1 MVFQDPFSSLNPTHT
16 VRHHLSRPLRIHGH
30 AHSAAEETRLITS
43 LLERVNLTPV
53 EQFID
58 KFPHQLSGGQRQ
70 RVANARALAAKPS
83 VLLADEP
90 FSLFDVSIPLDVLK
104 LVARA
109 NEDEER
115 M

>member
-70 RVANARALAAKPS
+70 RAAISPALAAKTS
-83 VLLADEP
+83 GLLADQP
-90 FSLFDVSIPLDVLK
+90 VSLVGGSIPP
-104 LVARA
+104 
-109 NEDEER
+109 
-115 M
+115 